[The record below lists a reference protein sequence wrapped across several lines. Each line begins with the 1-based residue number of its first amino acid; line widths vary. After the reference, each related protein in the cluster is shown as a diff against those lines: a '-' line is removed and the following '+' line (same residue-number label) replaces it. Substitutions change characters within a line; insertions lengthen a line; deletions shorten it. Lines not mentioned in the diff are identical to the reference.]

1 MQPSN
6 PYRAEAED
14 LRARMQATTCP
25 KERKQLR
32 EKAEHYEREARRFD
46 QQKGGSDVERRAT

>member
-1 MQPSN
+1 MQS
-6 PYRAEAED
+6 
-14 LRARMQATTCP
+14 TTCS
-25 KERKQLR
+25 KLRRQLR